1 MARDLIK
8 LPNNKWGFL
17 ILIALEALVAVW
29 ALVATYHSIQI
40 GRTRTVLYGA
50 VVLFAVFYIL
60 GRSLR
65 TFAGLLKQERAE
77 KQGSE
82 GEKK

>member
-17 ILIALEALVAVW
+17 ILLILEALVAVW
-29 ALVATYHSIQI
+29 ALAGVFYSIRA
-40 GRTRTVLYGA
+40 GRTRTMIYG
-50 VVLFAVFYIL
+50 LITMFAIFYIL

-65 TFAGLLKQERAE
+65 TFVGLLKQERAE
-77 KQGSE
+77 KE
-82 GEKK
+82 GNGEEKK

>member
-17 ILIALEALVAVW
+17 ILIVLEALVAVW
-29 ALVATYHSIQI
+29 AVAVMFNSVSA
-40 GRTRTVLYGA
+40 GRKSAMLYGM
-50 VVLFAVFYIL
+50 VVILAMFYIL

-65 TFAGLLKQERAE
+65 TFVGLLKRERT
-77 KQGSE
+77 
-82 GEKK
+82 EKKKSGEEKK